1 MTLLTNINKDIQCEV
16 CWSMVFAGDKRCIV
30 HHDDGDRLCCI
41 LCGASAE
48 RLGWCIS
55 V

>member
-1 MTLLTNINKDIQCEV
+1 MMLTDTNQDGQCTI
-16 CWSMVFAGDKRCIV
+16 CWCKLFRGDERCIV
-30 HHDDGDRLCCI
+30 HHDDGDRLSCI
-41 LCGASAE
+41 LCGAAAE

>member
-1 MTLLTNINKDIQCEV
+1 MMLTNINKDIQCQF
-16 CWSMVFAGDKRCIV
+16 CFSMVFAGEERCIV
-30 HHDDGDRLCCI
+30 HLNDGDLLCCI
-41 LCGASAE
+41 LCGAGAE